1 MYHYCIITYI
11 HFKASSSIKHRQI
24 SNAKR
29 EITTIDQILIP
40 PIRTTRFFQKSFQA
54 NQSILNYQTVKS
66 LLSLIIID
74 IQRYNTTVQRNINS
88 KIDRNI
94 KI

>member
-74 IQRYNTTVQRNINS
+74 IQRYNTTVQHNINS